1 MFKAFQR
8 PSVCRFAAALALV
21 STTPPALAATGVAK
35 SEAIL
40 GAPSQLAAILAAQ
53 QGFETPKPAVE
64 QTLFVEAASH
74 FSAHRPD
81 VFGSVALAVRRTP
94 LDRRWHRVAQ
104 HRVRGSAA
112 AYALS
117 LRAST
122 ELDRLDAVNRYVN
135 DRVQFDDDSSQYGRD
150 DVWASAGDTLRRGR
164 GDCEDYAIAKL
175 QMLRAA
181 GVADRDLY
189 LVIARDVVRRADHAL
204 LVVRADGRL
213 HVLDNGSD
221 LIVDAAAASDYRPIM
236 TFSTRGAWT
245 HGYRIA
251 APVMMATATLD
262 PVLP

>member
-8 PSVCRFAAALALV
+8 LSVWRFAAALALV
-21 STTPPALAATGVAK
+21 STAPPALAATGVAR

-53 QGFETPKPAVE
+53 QGFEAPKRVE
-64 QTLFVEAASH
+64 QASFVQAASH
-74 FSAHRPD
+74 FSDHRPD

-104 HRVRGSAA
+104 RRIHGSAA
-112 AYALS
+112 AFAAALRGS
-117 LRAST
+117 ADLN
-122 ELDRLDAVNRYVN
+122 RLDAVNHYVN
-135 DRVQFDDDSSQYGRD
+135 DRVQFEDDSSQYGRD

-189 LVIARDVVRRADHAL
+189 LVIARDLVRRADHAL

-213 HVLDNGSD
+213 VVLDNGSD
-221 LIVDAAAASDYRPIM
+221 LIVDAAEASDYRPIM
-236 TFSTRGAWT
+236 TFSTGGAWT
-245 HGYRIA
+245 HGYRNA
-251 APVMMATATLD
+251 PPVMMAAATLD
-262 PVLP
+262 PVFP